1 MNTFTKWQK
10 HDATLR
16 AAALTFFTIMPL
28 PSLALLAVAI
38 LAQVY
43 GQEQALQQLISQIS
57 AFAGPSVAALV
68 SDILTNAQSPL
79 TSAFE
84 SLFSVLFAV
93 AGAIGAFSVLQKS
106 MDEIW
111 EIKQPRGI
119 RNAIK
124 EKVTPFALIIVLGII
139 VVAWEAFSTVLFG
152 AAAYYL
158 NPILNG
164 FTSIFF
170 GALQIILSLGLG
182 TLLFAMIFKL
192 LPETEIQWR
201 DVWLAAFITG
211 VVFTVLNYF
220 FGIYLSLF
228 PVTTLAGTAGSLIVL
243 FLWIYLTNLFIL
255 FGAQMSKVYS
265 QRYGSY
271 KNKPLT
277 PKKPQVEEIDRVE
290 MNTELKV
297 KVTSEKRKS
306 EEK

>member
-38 LAQVY
+38 LAQIY

-57 AFAGPSVAALV
+57 AFAGPSVASIV

-79 TSAFE
+79 TSAFG

-111 EIKQPRGI
+111 EIRQPRGI

-124 EKVTPFALIIVLGII
+124 EKVIPFAVIIVLGTI

-170 GALQIILSLGLG
+170 GILQIIFSLGLG
-182 TLLFAMIFKL
+182 TLLFTIIFKL

-201 DVWLAAFITG
+201 DVWLAAFTTG

-228 PVTTLAGTAGSLIVL
+228 PVTTLAGTGSLMVL

-265 QRYGSY
+265 QKYGSY
-271 KNKPLT
+271 KNKLPTL
-277 PKKPQVEEIDRVE
+277 KKPQVEEIDRIE
-290 MNTELKV
+290 MKAELKV
-297 KVTSEKRKS
+297 NLISEKQKS
-306 EEK
+306 VEK